1 MFLKRTYLFLLF
13 SLFLSF
19 SFIGAQSAKQKE
31 LEVQRRGFQPGRHL
45 RHVGANSVDVES
57 RPTLHGLLHYL
68 LPQAIGVE
76 PEAQRLARRLG
87 APPGRHR
94 RLPAGP

>member
-31 LEVQRRGFQPGRHL
+31 LEVQRQQKL
-45 RHVGANSVDVES
+45 KEIKQINA
-57 RPTLHGLLHYL
+57 LLFSNK
-68 LPQAIGVE
+68 
-76 PEAQRLARRLG
+76 
-87 APPGRHR
+87 
-94 RLPAGP
+94 